1 MHADYVPNP
10 LYDNN
15 PFIEALPPMLSGKDL
30 IRALAVIPPYSDSDR
45 DRSTGERLQLLSS
58 LYEFYQPLSMTID
71 LYCEIYTAMQ
81 HCYGQ
86 YSIQSEAAAMQNGY
100 SLMHGNALAASVG
113 GGNSFSVIGVS
124 GLGKSTALQR
134 VLSLFP
140 QVIEHTSY
148 HGQNFYCHQIPY
160 LVVQTPHDASIKALI
175 LDIYLQIDS
184 LVGTSYQKDAL
195 SRRLSIDV
203 LVSQLNQIVRV
214 NHIGLLVIDEL
225 QNIAYRKSDGGIR
238 FLNFLVHLI
247 NGAGVS
253 ICMVGTPRVLQVLQ
267 QEFRSARRTTGLV
280 YDRLPNDKEFALLL
294 HGLWHYQY
302 TQYATDLTPEL
313 ANWLYRKTQ
322 GIPDILAKLLYNAQK
337 QAILDGREKL
347 DLEVFESAFLRNLG
361 MVSEYIS
368 ELSTKSVAKRQTKT
382 APEVS
387 VGSAAPTKIVG
398 NDIRMLLK
406 KAKKSGELP
415 VYVIN
420 NSLLLF
426 SSPKYFMDCV
436 KSILSLCSFISSNN
450 NLYPYIFCNNFSYS
464 QINNAIFSP
473 SSLGNINRLSIASF
487 FSSSIFVKNSLRA
500 RLEFGLCI
508 ASIHTSKLELFVSH
522 PHSLSMANSGSSFL
536 VLSSI
541 TLFSL

>member
-30 IRALAVIPPYSDSDR
+30 IHALAVIPPYNDSDR

-86 YSIQSEAAAMQNGY
+86 YSPQSEAAAFQNGY
-100 SLMHGNALAASVG
+100 SLMHGNALAASIG
-113 GGNSFSVIGVS
+113 GGNSFSVVGVS

-134 VLSLFP
+134 VLSLYP
-140 QVIEHTSY
+140 QVIEHTEY
-148 HGQNFYCHQIPY
+148 HGQKFYCHQIPY

-184 LVGTSYQKDAL
+184 LIGTCYQRDAL

-225 QNIAYRKSDGGIR
+225 QNIAYRKSDGGMR

-267 QEFRSARRTTGLV
+267 QEFRAARRTTGLV

-294 HGLWHYQY
+294 QGLWHYQY
-302 TQYATDLTPEL
+302 TQYATDLTPEF

-337 QAILDGREKL
+337 QVILDGREKL
-347 DLEVFESAFLRNLG
+347 DRDGSVYHAVLDSALRSRGWRSLTGGRTYATKIETALLNLYG
-361 MVSEYIS
+361 SYIPTAD
-368 ELSTKSVAKRQTKT
+368 LSTKQLHATLCSKSVAPRYVLQL
-382 APEVS
+382 AV
-387 VGSAAPTKIVG
+387 
-398 NDIRMLLK
+398 LL
-406 KAKKSGELP
+406 G
-415 VYVIN
+415 
-420 NSLLLF
+420 
-426 SSPKYFMDCV
+426 
-436 KSILSLCSFISSNN
+436 LSLHDLLHAPDAVPDYKAEMKAMYQSGASMYHIAQ
-450 NLYPYIFCNNFSYS
+450 LYGID
-464 QINNAIFSP
+464 AKT
-473 SSLGNINRLSIASF
+473 
-487 FSSSIFVKNSLRA
+487 VA
-500 RLEFGLCI
+500 RWI
-508 ASIHTSKLELFVSH
+508 KS
-522 PHSLSMANSGSSFL
+522 
-536 VLSSI
+536 
-541 TLFSL
+541 